1 MKSFI
6 VIGLGRFGTAV
17 ACELYRR
24 GNEVLVVDKDA
35 DVVQRISDQVTHAV
49 VGDANEESVLRAIG
63 VRNFDCVIVSI
74 ASDIQDS
81 VLITL
86 MLKEMGVKYVIAK
99 AQSALHT
106 KVLDRI
112 GADRVVF
119 PEHDMGQRIAQALS
133 STNVIDFIELSPDF
147 SIVEIRSPGSWQGKT
162 LMELSVRAE
171 HGVNVLAIR
180 GQDGRIN
187 AISPTADQRIIE
199 GDVLVVIGANDDI
212 ERLGNL
218 Q

>member
-24 GNEVLVVDKDA
+24 GNEVLVVDKDE

-187 AISPTADQRIIE
+187 AISPTADQRINE

-218 Q
+218 K